1 MNGYVKKGTFSL
13 GCGKLIGTFDLYGYV
28 CILIMDWVLNL
39 SDILKRGYL
48 ENTRTKWRFA
58 TGKNSSN

>member
-13 GCGKLIGTFDLYGYV
+13 MGCGKLIGTFDLYGYV

-48 ENTRTKWRFA
+48 ENTRTK
-58 TGKNSSN
+58 